1 MQSIDANVE
10 FQSETAP
17 PPAALCDAG
26 AVGVKVTVSTGIG
39 TSVRPSV

>member
-1 MQSIDANVE
+1 MQSMDANVE
-10 FQSETAP
+10 FQSETA

-26 AVGVKVTVSTGIG
+26 AVGVKVTVSTRIG